1 MFTAKDV
8 AQLAIEYRIKNNLTQ
23 KELAEKLK
31 ISNQTLCHI
40 EQEKGIARQ
49 ITLQKIGNMLKDENF

>member
-8 AQLAIEYRIKNNLTQ
+8 AQLSIDYRIKNKLTQ
-23 KELAEKLK
+23 KQLAEKLK
-31 ISNQTLCHI
+31 ISNQTLCNI

-49 ITLQKIGNMLKDENF
+49 ITLQKIGNMLKNEKF